1 MPNVAQKDFYRS
13 LLMVTE
19 CVSVLMWHTTIHN
32 ITWDTKNSNR
42 EAYGSVVTDVRPV
55 TQRLLVQASLWS
67 PDVVC
72 YTHRKGTWSTLSQSI
87 RLILGTMHL
96 HGSERNL
103 TCFLKQISDYNL
115 EAFLETLNIYI
126 QNSGENKF
134 INLKLK
140 PFSVTNIKR
149 CKISLA
155 AFINK
160 HTLKK

>member
-1 MPNVAQKDFYRS
+1 MLCVTLIEKALDLHCLSPSVSYWVLCIFMAQK
-13 LLMVTE
+13 
-19 CVSVLMWHTTIHN
+19 
-32 ITWDTKNSNR
+32 
-42 EAYGSVVTDVRPV
+42 G
-55 TQRLLVQASLWS
+55 
-67 PDVVC
+67 
-72 YTHRKGTWSTLSQSI
+72 
-87 RLILGTMHL
+87 
-96 HGSERNL
+96 L

-160 HTLKK
+160 HTLKKFFKKVYK

>member
-1 MPNVAQKDFYRS
+1 MFCVTLIEKALDLHCLSPSVYIGYYASSWLRKD
-13 LLMVTE
+13 
-19 CVSVLMWHTTIHN
+19 
-32 ITWDTKNSNR
+32 
-42 EAYGSVVTDVRPV
+42 
-55 TQRLLVQASLWS
+55 
-67 PDVVC
+67 
-72 YTHRKGTWSTLSQSI
+72 
-87 RLILGTMHL
+87 
-96 HGSERNL
+96 L
-103 TCFLKQISDYNL
+103 TCFLEQISDYNL

-160 HTLKK
+160 HTFKK

>member
-1 MPNVAQKDFYRS
+1 MFCVTLIEKALDLHCLSPSVYIGYYASSWLRKD
-13 LLMVTE
+13 
-19 CVSVLMWHTTIHN
+19 
-32 ITWDTKNSNR
+32 
-42 EAYGSVVTDVRPV
+42 
-55 TQRLLVQASLWS
+55 
-67 PDVVC
+67 
-72 YTHRKGTWSTLSQSI
+72 
-87 RLILGTMHL
+87 
-96 HGSERNL
+96 L
-103 TCFLKQISDYNL
+103 TCFLEQISDYNL